1 MACGVDMDNVGDPA
15 SIRGFMENWSQISEP
30 CTRLIHIHA
39 MLMTSEYRVSQTK
52 QNIMS
57 WNRVIDMGMQSS
69 DTMAHVYL
77 NVSFS
82 VYTNQTDSVGQSAL
96 QKSLRQI
103 YLPQYP
109 VLEAVA
115 VMELYIICIY

>member
-1 MACGVDMDNVGDPA
+1 MDNVGDPP
-15 SIRGFMENWSQISEP
+15 SIRGFMEIWSQISKP
-30 CTRLIHIHA
+30 CRRLIHILA
-39 MLMTSEYRVSQTK
+39 TLTTSEYRVSQTK

-57 WNRVIDMGMQSS
+57 WNRVIDMGMQST

-82 VYTNQTDSVGQSAL
+82 VYTNQTDSVDQSAL

-103 YLPQYP
+103 FLPQYP

-115 VMELYIICIY
+115 MMGLYIICIY